1 MVAAKRRF
9 FDDNGFGVS
18 PLKPAITAMLM
29 FHPNLKP
36 FCYNKLSVVAE
47 VARRSV
53 HDVDN
58 FATLL
63 NVICIRNYTHP
74 TDE

>member
-36 FCYNKLSVVAE
+36 FCYNKLSCC
-47 VARRSV
+47 RGR
-53 HDVDN
+53 
-58 FATLL
+58 ATLGAWRWQFCYITQRYMYSKL
-63 NVICIRNYTHP
+63 HTPYRWV
-74 TDE
+74 